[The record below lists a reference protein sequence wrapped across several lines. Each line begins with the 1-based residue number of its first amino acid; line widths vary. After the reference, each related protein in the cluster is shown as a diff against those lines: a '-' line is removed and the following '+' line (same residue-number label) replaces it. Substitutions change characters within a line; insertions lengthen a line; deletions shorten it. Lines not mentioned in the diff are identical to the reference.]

1 MHRRY
6 MNIAQLAE
14 YLGLSEKTLRNW
26 KTYSPE
32 KLPPHIDLSFGGKR
46 DVWRFDSEVVDEWL
60 RNLNGGQ
67 GHKPLIFEIAQ

>member
-6 MNIAQLAE
+6 MTLKELAE
-14 YLGLSEKTLRNW
+14 YIGYAEKTLRMW

-32 KLPPHIDLSFGGKR
+32 KLPPHIDLSFGGKH
-46 DVWRFDSEVVDEWL
+46 DIWRWDSEVVDEWMH
-60 RNLNGGQ
+60 RLNGGQ